1 MGQLTK
7 AEAVAYIAIALASQK
22 IETETD
28 LQFVVRIR
36 KAERDAVQLQASNR
50 LNSQYAQID
59 KRYKD
64 IAIKAHYAAN
74 PDLEETVEDLD

>member
-28 LQFVVRIR
+28 LQFVVR
-36 KAERDAVQLQASNR
+36 
-50 LNSQYAQID
+50 
-59 KRYKD
+59 
-64 IAIKAHYAAN
+64 
-74 PDLEETVEDLD
+74 